1 MAFLNFAT
9 HADKLANVPF
19 QTFGKAVQAA
29 CDLYIE
35 APMER
40 FMIVQRPG
48 HIQYHLIRWSLFRT
62 LDSRDMRM
70 SYLIKF
76 QGTLRHLQSIAH
88 NVPPDLFA
96 NLPAT
101 AGDNGSTPTEESSD
115 AKTEE

>member
-9 HADKLANVPF
+9 HADKLANVAF
-19 QTFGKAVQAA
+19 KTFGKAVQAA
-29 CDLYIE
+29 CDLYVE

-48 HIQYHLIRWSLFRT
+48 HIQYHVIRWSLFRT

-70 SYLIKF
+70 SYLVKF
-76 QGTLRHLQSIAH
+76 QGTVRHLHTIAL

-96 NLPAT
+96 NLP
-101 AGDNGSTPTEESSD
+101 DDPDNNGSSPTEGSSD